1 MQPMYTKEEWK
12 KVAPLFASKRLAIS
26 TVEVAK
32 AVLVDGQRRGLAAR
46 LNQAVERARGE
57 FIARMDADD
66 VCYPERFSRQLEL
79 LQAHPEIDLVA
90 TAAVVFA
97 GNGVPV
103 GLFHVHTSHQEICA
117 RPWAGF
123 YLPHPTWMG
132 RAAWFRAHS
141 YDPGSIKS
149 QDQALLLHAY
159 PSSRFAAIAEPLL
172 GYRQDAIDLR
182 KVLTSRYY
190 FSRALLQSGRHA
202 LRGLLGQAAKATF
215 DTVAITTGLERKLLR
230 HRARP
235 LSPAQVER
243 WNAVWRSVSAPAVPG
258 RTVR

>member
-1 MQPMYTKEEWK
+1 
-12 KVAPLFASKRLAIS
+12 
-26 TVEVAK
+26 
-32 AVLVDGQRRGLAAR
+32 
-46 LNQAVERARGE
+46 
-57 FIARMDADD
+57 MDADD

-97 GNGVPV
+97 GDGVPV
-103 GLFHVHTSHQEICA
+103 GLFPVHTTHEDICA

-141 YDPGSIKS
+141 YDPESIKA

-159 PSSRFAAIAEPLL
+159 RSSRFAAIAEPLL
-172 GYRQDAIDLR
+172 GYRQDSIDLR

-190 FSRALLQSGRHA
+190 FSRALVRTRRHA
-202 LRGLLGQAAKATF
+202 LRGLLGQAAKAMF
-215 DTVAITTGLERKLLR
+215 DAIAITTGLERKLLR

-235 LSPAQVER
+235 LSRAQAER
-243 WNAVWRSVSAPAVPG
+243 WSAVWRSVSAPAVSG
-258 RTVR
+258 RAVR